1 MANENTSPGAKP
13 LLPAA
18 LLKAQREVQ
27 AALKGSKN
35 NFHNYKYASAEEV
48 LTVGRDALNDAG
60 LSLYPQSETIVP
72 LPCGTPAEQGG
83 ATGLLRVVYVLLHE
97 SGESREIET
106 HVPICPEQSSKGG
119 WARPLD
125 KALFGAR
132 TESLGYVLR
141 DLLLIPRVDAP
152 DVSGRADRGERP
164 QRQEQPRSAVT
175 APTLDKAIDEAVAM
189 TRGATDTDQKREAWK
204 RATAHV
210 GAWCK
215 ANGKTKEEIDAAIL
229 SLGERA
235 KKAASNG
242 NAPAAHGGA

>member
-1 MANENTSPGAKP
+1 MANENTTPGAKP

-164 QRQEQPRSAVT
+164 QQPRPVPANPPRQLPDVVFT
-175 APTLDKAIDEAVAM
+175 EALAM
-189 TRGATDTDQKREAWK
+189 TRGVAQDQKAAAW
-204 RATAHV
+204 
-210 GAWCK
+210 
-215 ANGKTKEEIDAAIL
+215 
-229 SLGERA
+229 ERA
-235 KKAASNG
+235 KKHVVDWCKSNGFSGDEEKAAIAVLTKRVKEAAASNG
-242 NAPAAHGGA
+242 NAPAGQ

>member
-1 MANENTSPGAKP
+1 MASDNVTKTSLAS
-13 LLPAA
+13 A

-60 LSLYPQSETIVP
+60 LSLFPSAERIIP
-72 LPCGTPAEQGG
+72 LPSGTPAEQGG
-83 ATGLLRVVYVLLHE
+83 ATCLLHAVYVLMHE
-97 SGESREIET
+97 GGETREIET

-164 QRQEQPRSAVT
+164 QRQPPVPASPVRKLPDVVFA
-175 APTLDKAIDEAVAM
+175 EAVAM
-189 TRGATDTDQKREAWK
+189 TRGVATDQKAAAW
-204 RATAHV
+204 
-210 GAWCK
+210 
-215 ANGKTKEEIDAAIL
+215 D
-229 SLGERA
+229 RA
-235 KKAASNG
+235 KRHVVDWCNSNGFTADEEKAAVVTLAQRAKEAAQSSNAQPNG
-242 NAPAAHGGA
+242 APTGQV

>member
-1 MANENTSPGAKP
+1 MANENTTPGAKP

-18 LLKAQREVQ
+18 LVKAQREVQ
-27 AALKGSKN
+27 VALKASKN
-35 NFHNYKYASAEEV
+35 DFHKYRYASAEEV
-48 LTVGRDALNDAG
+48 LTVARDALNDNG
-60 LSLYPQSETIVP
+60 LSLSPLSENIVP
-72 LPCGTPAEQGG
+72 MPAGVTDGAAPC
-83 ATGLLRVVYVLLHE
+83 LLHARYILE
-97 SGESREIET
+97 HEDGESRIIET
-106 HVPICPEQSSKGG
+106 HVPIVPEKG
-119 WARPLD
+119 RPLD